1 MWKYFVKFIT
11 VDDVW
16 GIGLMKITVVIG
28 LLRVGD
34 NSQYENMES
43 MECLWEYATGRPTIG
58 KDLHSYKAHR
68 LT

>member
-1 MWKYFVKFIT
+1 
-11 VDDVW
+11 VW

-34 NSQYENMES
+34 NSQYEKKES
-43 MECLWEYATGRPTIG
+43 MECLWEYAADRPNIRN
-58 KDLHSYKAHR
+58 DLHSYKAHR

>member
-34 NSQYENMES
+34 NSQYEKKES
-43 MECLWEYATGRPTIG
+43 MECLWEYAADCPNIG
-58 KDLHSYKAHR
+58 KELHLYKAHS